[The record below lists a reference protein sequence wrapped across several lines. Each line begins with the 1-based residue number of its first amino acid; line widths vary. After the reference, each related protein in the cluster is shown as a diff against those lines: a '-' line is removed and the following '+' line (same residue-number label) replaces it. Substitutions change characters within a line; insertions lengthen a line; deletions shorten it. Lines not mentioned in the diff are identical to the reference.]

1 MRSHTT
7 QPTSFKVIRA
17 WKLSRFT
24 RKRERQDGWRRAH
37 TDAQHTQAI
46 KRSDRPMRLG
56 SRFWPVRPTKLDK
69 IENFHIEVCPRPVTR
84 SLDTSPSV
92 KCPLHAE
99 TVDSAIQTGRL
110 PMFRSQPC
118 SSQRQGSVEMCL
130 RSSYV

>member
-7 QPTSFKVIRA
+7 QPTSFKVIRV

-69 IENFHIEVCPRPVTR
+69 IENFHLMDSIDTENSSTR
-84 SLDTSPSV
+84 GRSV
-92 KCPLHAE
+92 
-99 TVDSAIQTGRL
+99 
-110 PMFRSQPC
+110 
-118 SSQRQGSVEMCL
+118 
-130 RSSYV
+130 

>member
-7 QPTSFKVIRA
+7 QPTSFKVIRV

-24 RKRERQDGWRRAH
+24 RKREHQDGWRRAH

-69 IENFHIEVCPRPVTR
+69 IENFRIEVCPRLVTR

-92 KCPLHAE
+92 KCPLHSA
-99 TVDSAIQTGRL
+99 TVDSAIQTRAYAAV
-110 PMFRSQPC
+110 SQ
-118 SSQRQGSVEMCL
+118 SAVQ
-130 RSSYV
+130 